1 MVLQV
6 QTSTYE
12 AKTQEIAK
20 QLLAVTQENRSFF
33 ASLRD
38 QMRWDDK
45 LLGWAMSNP
54 GLRVQLFRFIDTL
67 PALHSKSE
75 IASHLQEY
83 LGDESVEL
91 PAALKG
97 MLNFA
102 NPDSMPGQVAATTV
116 GTAVE
121 TLAHKYIAGE
131 NIKQVIKTVE
141 RLRKEKM
148 AFTIDLLGEA
158 VITEAEAQSYLERYL
173 ELMQQLVEASKNW
186 PTIPAIDE
194 ADGELLPKVQ
204 VSVKLTAFYSQFDPL
219 DAKGSEEK
227 VSDRIRTLLRR
238 AQELGTAVHFDM
250 EQYAYKDITLG
261 ILKKLL
267 LEEEF
272 RQRTDIGITIQAYL
286 RDSEQDGKD
295 LISWL
300 KQRGHPLTI
309 RLVKG
314 AYWDQE
320 TIKAAQ
326 KHWPQPVYNDKAA
339 TDANFETITQL
350 LLENH
355 QYVYSAIGSHNVRS
369 HSRAIAIAESL
380 NVPRRRFEMQVLY
393 GMGDKIAKALVDRG
407 YRVRVYCP
415 YGELLPGMAYLIRR
429 LLENT
434 ANSSF
439 LRQNLENRP
448 IEELLAPPMVDISHA
463 AESLSAGSRREVGAE
478 ASSDPNFGRSELS
491 KTEAQRKVGAP
502 ASGELNF
509 SRQRRK
515 EEGINFVGVAD
526 TDYAEEEGRRKAMQA
541 FQEVRQQLGRT
552 YLPLINGEY
561 VNTSAV
567 VDSLNPSNFSEV
579 IGKVGLI
586 SVEQA
591 EQAMQ
596 AAKAAFPG
604 WRKTPASQRAGVLR
618 KAADLMEQRR
628 EELSAWIVLEVG
640 KPVKEADAEV
650 SEAIDFCLYYA
661 DEMERLDKG
670 VNYDVPGETN
680 RYIYQPRGI
689 AVVISPWNFP
699 LAIACGMTVAAL
711 VTGNC
716 TLLKPA
722 ETSSVITAKL
732 TEILIEAG
740 IPKGV
745 FQYVPG
751 KGSQVGAYLV
761 NHPDTHVIAFTG
773 SQEVGCR
780 IYAEAAILKP
790 GQKHIKRVIAEMG
803 GKNTIIVDESADLD
817 QAVVGV
823 VQSAFGYSG
832 QKCSACSR
840 VIVLQPIYDAFVR
853 RLVEATKSLNI
864 GEAEL
869 PSTQVGPVIDVNAR
883 DRICEYIEKGKV
895 EAQLALELP
904 APNQGYF
911 IGPVIFT
918 EVPPN
923 AVISQQEIFGP
934 VVAVIRVKDFQEAL
948 VVANGTNYALTG
960 GLYSRTPS
968 HIQQAQTDFEVGNLY
983 INRTITGAIVA
994 RQPFGGF
1001 KLSGVGSKAGG
1012 PDYLLQFLEP
1022 RTVTENIQRQGF
1034 APIEGAD

>member
-20 QLLAVTQENRSFF
+20 QLLAATQENRSFF

-45 LLGWAMSNP
+45 LLAWAMSNP

-91 PAALKG
+91 PSALKG

-102 NPDSMPGQVAATTV
+102 NPDSVPGQVAATTV

-121 TLAHKYIAGE
+121 TLAHKYISGE

-186 PTIPAIDE
+186 TVIPAIDE
-194 ADGELLPKVQ
+194 ADGESLPKVQ

-219 DAKGSEEK
+219 DAKGSEER
-227 VSDRIRTLLRR
+227 VSDRIRILLRR
-238 AQELGTAVHFDM
+238 AKELGAAVHFDM
-250 EQYAYKDITLG
+250 EQYAYKDITLN

-272 RQRTDIGITIQAYL
+272 RQRTDIGMTIQAYL
-286 RDSEQDGKD
+286 RDSEEDVKNV
-295 LISWL
+295 ISWL
-300 KQRGHPLTI
+300 KQRGYPLTI

-326 KHWPQPVYNDKAA
+326 KHWSQPVYNDKAA

-369 HSRAIAIAESL
+369 HARAIAIAESL
-380 NVPRRRFEMQVLY
+380 NVPRRRFELQVLY
-393 GMGDKIAKALVDRG
+393 GMGDKVAKALVDRG

-448 IEELLAPPMVDISHA
+448 IEELLAAPSVKNAETENFPASERPPIPT
-463 AESLSAGSRREVGAE
+463 
-478 ASSDPNFGRSELS
+478 SSSFF
-491 KTEAQRKVGAP
+491 GAP
-502 ASGELNF
+502 
-509 SRQRRK
+509 
-515 EEGINFVGVAD
+515 D
-526 TDYAEEEGRRKAMQA
+526 TDYAQEEGRRKATEA
-541 FQEVRQQLGRT
+541 FQRVRQQLGRT

-561 VNTSAV
+561 VNTPQF

-579 IGKVGLI
+579 VGKVGLI

-604 WRKTPASQRAGVLR
+604 WRKTPVGERARILR
-618 KAADLMEQRR
+618 KAADLMEERR
-628 EELSAWIVLEVG
+628 AELSAWMVLEVG
-640 KPVKEADAEV
+640 KPVKEADGEV
-650 SEAIDFCLYYA
+650 SEAIDFCRYYA

-670 VNYDVPGETN
+670 VIYDIPGETN

-711 VTGNC
+711 VSGNC

-732 TEILIEAG
+732 TEILIDAG
-740 IPKGV
+740 FPKGV

-780 IYAEAAILKP
+780 IYADAATLKP
-790 GQKHIKRVIAEMG
+790 GQKHMKRVIAEMG
-803 GKNTIIVDESADLD
+803 GKNAIIVDESADLD

-840 VIVLQPIYDAFVR
+840 VIVLQPIYDAFVQ

-869 PSTQVGPVIDVNAR
+869 PSTQVGPVIDANAR
-883 DRICEYIEKGKV
+883 DRIREYIEKGKA
-895 EAQLALELP
+895 ESQLALELP
-904 APNQGYF
+904 APEHGYF
-911 IGPVIFT
+911 IGPVIFS
-918 EVPPN
+918 EVSPN

-934 VVAVIRVKDFQEAL
+934 VLAVIRVKDFQEAL
-948 VVANGTNYALTG
+948 GVANGTNYALTG

-968 HIQQAQTDFEVGNLY
+968 HIQQAQTEFEVGNLY

-1022 RTVTENIQRQGF
+1022 RAITENIQRQGF
-1034 APIEGAD
+1034 APIDGVD

>member
-6 QTSTYE
+6 KTSTYE

-20 QLLAVTQENRSFF
+20 QLLAATQENRSFF

-45 LLGWAMSNP
+45 LLAWAMSNP

-91 PAALKG
+91 PSALKG

-102 NPDSMPGQVAATTV
+102 NPDSVPGQVAATTV

-121 TLAHKYIAGE
+121 TLAHKYISGE

-186 PTIPAIDE
+186 TAIPAIDE

-219 DAKGSEEK
+219 DAKGSEER
-227 VSDRIRTLLRR
+227 VSDRIRILLRR
-238 AQELGTAVHFDM
+238 AKELGAAVHFDM
-250 EQYAYKDITLG
+250 EQYAYKDITLN

-286 RDSEQDGKD
+286 RDSEEDVKSV
-295 LISWL
+295 ISWL
-300 KQRGHPLTI
+300 KQRGYPLTI

-320 TIKAAQ
+320 TIKSAQ

-369 HSRAIAIAESL
+369 HARAIAIAETL
-380 NVPRRRFEMQVLY
+380 NVPRRRFELQVLY
-393 GMGDKIAKALVDRG
+393 GMGDKVAKALVDKG

-448 IEELLAPPMVDISHA
+448 IDELLAPPDVKD
-463 AESLSAGSRREVGAE
+463 AENENFF
-478 ASSDPNFGRSELS
+478 ASSSFL
-491 KTEAQRKVGAP
+491 GA
-502 ASGELNF
+502 
-509 SRQRRK
+509 
-515 EEGINFVGVAD
+515 AD
-526 TDYAEEEGRRKAMQA
+526 TDYAEEKGRSKAAQA
-541 FQEVRQQLGRT
+541 FAGVRQQLGRT

-561 VNTSAV
+561 VNTQEF

-579 IGKVGLI
+579 VGKVGLI

-604 WRKTPASQRAGVLR
+604 WRKTPVQERARILR
-618 KAADLMEQRR
+618 KAGDLMEERR
-628 EELSAWIVLEVG
+628 AELAAWMVLEVG
-640 KPVKEADAEV
+640 KAVKEADGEV
-650 SEAIDFCLYYA
+650 SEAIDFCRYYA

-670 VNYDVPGETN
+670 VIYDIPGETN

-711 VTGNC
+711 VSGNC

-722 ETSSVITAKL
+722 ETSSVIAAKL
-732 TEILIEAG
+732 TEILIDAG
-740 IPKGV
+740 FPKGV

-780 IYAEAAILKP
+780 IYADAATLKP
-790 GQKHIKRVIAEMG
+790 GQKHMKRVIAEMG
-803 GKNTIIVDESADLD
+803 GKNAIIVDESADLD

-840 VIVLQPIYDAFVR
+840 VIVLQPIYDTFVQ

-869 PSTQVGPVIDVNAR
+869 PSTQVGPVIDANAR
-883 DRICEYIEKGKV
+883 DRIREYIEKGKA

-904 APNQGYF
+904 APEHGYF
-911 IGPVIFT
+911 IGPVIFS
-918 EVPPN
+918 EVSPN
-923 AVISQQEIFGP
+923 AVISQEEIFGP
-934 VVAVIRVKDFQEAL
+934 VLAVIRAKDFQEAL
-948 VVANGTNYALTG
+948 AVANGTNYALTG

-968 HIQQAQTDFEVGNLY
+968 HIQQAQTEFEVGNLY

-1022 RTVTENIQRQGF
+1022 RAVTENIQRQGF
-1034 APIEGAD
+1034 APIDGVD

>member
-20 QLLAVTQENRSFF
+20 QLLVVTQENRSFF
-33 ASLRD
+33 SSLRD

-45 LLGWAMSNP
+45 LLAWAMSNP

-91 PAALKG
+91 PSALKG

-121 TLAHKYIAGE
+121 TLAHKYISGE

-173 ELMQQLVEASKNW
+173 ELIQQLVEASKNW
-186 PTIPAIDE
+186 AAIPAIDE
-194 ADGELLPKVQ
+194 ADGEAIPKVQ

-219 DAKGSEEK
+219 DAKGSEER
-227 VSDRIRTLLRR
+227 VSDRIRILLRR
-238 AQELGTAVHFDM
+238 AKELGAAVHFDM
-250 EQYAYKDITLG
+250 EQYAYKDITFN

-272 RQRTDIGITIQAYL
+272 RQRTDIGMTIQAYL
-286 RDSEQDGKD
+286 RDSEQDTED

-300 KQRGHPLTI
+300 KQRGYPLTI

-326 KHWPQPVYNDKAA
+326 KHWKQPVYNDKAA

-380 NVPRRRFEMQVLY
+380 NVPRRRFELQVLY
-393 GMGDKIAKALVDRG
+393 GMGDKVAKALVDKG

-448 IEELLAPPMVDISHA
+448 IEELLAPPIV
-463 AESLSAGSRREVGAE
+463 
-478 ASSDPNFGRSELS
+478 
-491 KTEAQRKVGAP
+491 
-502 ASGELNF
+502 
-509 SRQRRK
+509 K
-515 EEGINFVGVAD
+515 EEKNVQTRLIASLQTPDSHFLGAAD
-526 TDYAEEEGRRKAMQA
+526 TDYAEEEVRTKAAQA
-541 FQEVRQQLGRT
+541 FQNVRQQLGKT

-561 VNTSAV
+561 VNPPEF
-567 VDSLNPSNFSEV
+567 VDSLNPSKFSEV

-604 WRKTPASQRAGVLR
+604 WKKTPAKQRADILR
-618 KAADLMEQRR
+618 KAGDLMELRR
-628 EELSAWIVLEVG
+628 AELSVWIVLEVG
-640 KPVKEADAEV
+640 KPVKEADGEV
-650 SEAIDFCLYYA
+650 SEAIDFCRYYA
-661 DEMERLDKG
+661 DEIERLEKG
-670 VNYDVPGETN
+670 VNYDIPGETN
-680 RYIYQPRGI
+680 HYIYQPRGI

-711 VTGNC
+711 VSGNC

-722 ETSSVITAKL
+722 ETSSVIAAKL
-732 TEILIEAG
+732 TEILVDAG
-740 IPKGV
+740 LPKGV

-751 KGSQVGAYLV
+751 KGSQVGAHLV

-790 GQKHIKRVIAEMG
+790 GQKHMKRVIAEMG
-803 GKNTIIVDESADLD
+803 GKNAIIVDESADLD
-817 QAVVGV
+817 QAVVGI

-832 QKCSACSR
+832 QKCSAASR
-840 VIVLQPIYDAFVR
+840 VIVLQPIYDAFVQ

-869 PSTQVGPVIDVNAR
+869 PSTQVGPVIDANAR
-883 DRICEYIEKGKV
+883 DRIREYIEKGKA
-895 EAQLALELP
+895 EAEVALELP
-904 APNQGYF
+904 APEQGYF
-911 IGPVIFT
+911 IGPVIFS
-918 EVPPN
+918 EVSPN
-923 AVISQQEIFGP
+923 AVISQEEIFGP
-934 VVAVIRVKDFQEAL
+934 VLAVIRVKDFQEAL
-948 VVANGTNYALTG
+948 AVANGTNYALTG

-968 HIQQAQTDFEVGNLY
+968 HIQQAQTEFEVGNLY
-983 INRTITGAIVA
+983 INRNITGAIVG

-1022 RTVTENIQRQGF
+1022 RAVTENIQRQGF

>member
-20 QLLAVTQENRSFF
+20 QLLAATQENRSFF
-33 ASLRD
+33 GALRD

-45 LLGWAMSNP
+45 LLAWAMSNP

-67 PALHSKSE
+67 PALRSKPE
-75 IASHLQEY
+75 IAAHLQEY

-91 PAALKG
+91 PTALKG
-97 MLNFA
+97 MLGFA

-116 GTAVE
+116 STGVE
-121 TLAHKYIAGE
+121 TLAHKYISGE
-131 NIKQVIKTVE
+131 NIKQALKTIE

-148 AFTIDLLGEA
+148 AFTVDLLGEA

-173 ELMQQLVEASKNW
+173 DLMQQLVEASKNW
-186 PTIPAIDE
+186 TPVGLIDE
-194 ADGELLPKVQ
+194 ADGQSLPKVQ

-219 DAKGSEEK
+219 DATGSEER

-238 AQELGTAVHFDM
+238 AKELGASVHFDM
-250 EQYAYKDITLG
+250 EQYAYKDITFN

-267 LEEEF
+267 IEEEF
-272 RQRTDIGITIQAYL
+272 RSRTDIGITIQAYL
-286 RDSEQDGKD
+286 RDSEQDTQN
-295 LISWL
+295 LINWA
-300 KQRGHPLTI
+300 KQRGYPLTI

-320 TIKAAQ
+320 TIKAEQ
-326 KHWPQPVYNDKAA
+326 KHWQQPVYNDKAA
-339 TDANFETITQL
+339 TDANFERITEL

-355 QYVYSAIGSHNVRS
+355 QYVYAAIGSHNVRS
-369 HSRAIAIAESL
+369 QAHAIATAQSL
-380 NVPRRRFEMQVLY
+380 NVPRRCFEMQVLY
-393 GMGDKIAKALVDRG
+393 GMGDKLAKALVDGG

-439 LRQNLENRP
+439 LRQNMENRP
-448 IEELLAPPMVDISHA
+448 VEELLAPPVVGDDKQTSRQ
-463 AESLSAGSRREVGAE
+463 AENP
-478 ASSDPNFGRSELS
+478 SSF
-491 KTEAQRKVGAP
+491 VGAP
-502 ASGELNF
+502 
-509 SRQRRK
+509 
-515 EEGINFVGVAD
+515 D
-526 TDYAEEEGRRKAMQA
+526 TDYAEEEQRKEANQA
-541 FQEVRQQLGRT
+541 FQNVRQQLGRT

-561 VNTSAV
+561 VQTQQV
-567 VDSLNPSNFSEV
+567 VDSVNPSNFSEV
-579 IGKVGLI
+579 VGKIGLL

-596 AAKAAFPG
+596 AAKAAFPA
-604 WRKTPASQRAGVLR
+604 WRKTPVKERARILR

-628 EELSAWIVLEVG
+628 AELSVWIVLEVG
-640 KPVKEADAEV
+640 KPVREADAEV
-650 SEAIDFCLYYA
+650 SEAIDFCRYYA
-661 DEMERLDKG
+661 SEMERLDQG
-670 VNYDVPGETN
+670 FNYDVAGETN

-699 LAIACGMTVAAL
+699 LAIATGMTVAAL

-722 ETSSVITAKL
+722 ETSSVIAAKL
-732 TEILIEAG
+732 TEVLVDAG
-740 IPKGV
+740 FPKGV

-761 NHPDTHVIAFTG
+761 NHADTHVIAFTG

-780 IYAEAAILKP
+780 IYADAAILKP
-790 GQKHIKRVIAEMG
+790 GQKHMKRVIAEMG
-803 GKNTIIVDESADLD
+803 GKNAIIVDESADLD
-817 QAVVGV
+817 SAVVGI

-840 VIVLQPIYDAFVR
+840 VVVLEPVYDTFVQR
-853 RLVEATKSLNI
+853 FVEATKSLNI
-864 GEAEL
+864 GETEL
-869 PSTQVGPVIDVNAR
+869 PSTQVGPVIDANAR
-883 DRICEYIEKGKV
+883 DRIREYIEKGKA
-895 EAQLALELP
+895 EAKVALEMP
-904 APNQGYF
+904 SPDNGYF
-911 IGPVIFT
+911 IGPVIFKD
-918 EVPPN
+918 VPAN
-923 AVISQQEIFGP
+923 GVIAQEEIFGP
-934 VVAVIRVKDFQEAL
+934 VVAVIKVKNFKEAL
-948 VVANGTNYALTG
+948 EVANGTNYALTG

-968 HIQQAQTDFEVGNLY
+968 HIEKAQDEFEVGNLY
-983 INRTITGAIVA
+983 INRNITGAIVA

-1012 PDYLLQFLEP
+1012 PDYLLQFTEP

-1034 APIEGAD
+1034 APIEGAE

>member
-1 MVLQV
+1 VVLQV
-6 QTSTYE
+6 QSSTYE
-12 AKTQEIAK
+12 PKTQEIAK
-20 QLLAVTQENRSFF
+20 QLIAVTQENRSFF

-45 LLGWAMSNP
+45 LLAWAMSNP

-67 PALHSKSE
+67 PALRSKSE
-75 IASHLQEY
+75 IAAHLQAY
-83 LGDESVEL
+83 LGAESVEL

-102 NPDSMPGQVAATTV
+102 NPDSVPGQVAATTV
-116 GTAVE
+116 NTAVE

-131 NIKQVIKTVE
+131 NIQQVIKTVE

-158 VITEAEAQSYLERYL
+158 VITETEAQSYLERYL
-173 ELMQQLVEASKNW
+173 ELMQQLVTASQNW
-186 PTIPAIDE
+186 TPIPAIDE

-219 DAKGSEEK
+219 DAIGSEAK
-227 VSDRIRTLLRR
+227 VSDRIRLLLRR
-238 AQELGTAVHFDM
+238 AKELGAAVHFDM
-250 EQYAYKDITLG
+250 EQYAYKDITLS

-267 LEEEF
+267 LEDEF
-272 RQRTDIGITIQAYL
+272 RQRTDIGVTIQAYL
-286 RDSEQDGKD
+286 RDSQQDAQD
-295 LISWL
+295 IITWL
-300 KQRGHPLTI
+300 KQRGYPLTI

-326 KHWPQPVYNDKAA
+326 KHWPQPVYNDKVA
-339 TDANFETITQL
+339 TDANFEAITQL

-355 QYVYSAIGSHNVRS
+355 QYVYAAIGSHNVRS
-369 HSRAIAIAESL
+369 HSRAIAIAQSL
-380 NVPRRRFEMQVLY
+380 NVPRRNFEMQVLY
-393 GMGDKIAKALVDRG
+393 GMGDKVAKALVDKG

-448 IEELLAPPMVDISHA
+448 IEELLAAPVFSHTKA
-463 AESLSAGSRREVGAE
+463 QSYQEEDAKFVGA
-478 ASSDPNFGRSELS
+478 
-491 KTEAQRKVGAP
+491 
-502 ASGELNF
+502 
-509 SRQRRK
+509 
-515 EEGINFVGVAD
+515 AD
-526 TDYAEEEGRRKAMQA
+526 TDYAKESARNESAAA
-541 FQEVRQQLGRT
+541 FAAVRQQLGKT

-561 VNTSAV
+561 VQTQEF
-567 VDSLNPSNFSEV
+567 VDSLNPSNFSQV
-579 IGKVGLI
+579 VGKIGLI
-586 SVEQA
+586 SVAQA
-591 EQAMQ
+591 AEAMQ

-604 WRKTPASQRAGVLR
+604 WRQTPATQRAQILR
-618 KAADLMEQRR
+618 KAAELLENRR
-628 EELSAWIVLEVG
+628 AEFSAWIVLEVG
-640 KPVKEADAEV
+640 KPVKEADGEV
-650 SEAIDFCLYYA
+650 SEAIDFCRYYA
-661 DEMERLDKG
+661 DEMERLDQG
-670 VNYDVPGETN
+670 VIYDVAGETN

-711 VTGNC
+711 VAGNC

-732 TEILIEAG
+732 TEVLIEAG

-773 SQEVGCR
+773 SQEVGCK
-780 IYAEAAILKP
+780 IYAEAAMLKP
-790 GQKHIKRVIAEMG
+790 GQKHMKRVIAEMG
-803 GKNTIIVDESADLD
+803 GKNSIIVDESADLD
-817 QAVVGV
+817 QAVIGV

-840 VIVLQPIYDAFVR
+840 VIVLQPIYDTFVQ

-869 PSTQVGPVIDVNAR
+869 PGTQVGPVIDANAR
-883 DRICEYIEKGKV
+883 DRIREYIEKGKAESQV
-895 EAQLALELP
+895 ALELP
-904 APNQGYF
+904 APTQGYF
-911 IGPVIFT
+911 VGPVIFSD
-918 EVPPN
+918 VPPD
-923 AVISQQEIFGP
+923 AIISQQEIFGP
-934 VVAVIRVKDFQEAL
+934 VLAVIRVKDFQEAL
-948 VVANGTNYALTG
+948 AVANGTNYALTG
-960 GLYSRTPS
+960 GIYSRTPD
-968 HIQQAQTDFEVGNLY
+968 HIQQAAENFEVGNLY
-983 INRTITGAIVA
+983 INRTITGAIVS

-1034 APIEGAD
+1034 APIAGAD

>member
-6 QTSTYE
+6 ESNKYE
-12 AKTQEIAK
+12 EKTQEIAR
-20 QLLAVTQENRSFF
+20 QVLAVTQENRSFL
-33 ASLRD
+33 AALRD

-45 LLGWAMSNP
+45 LLDWAMSNP

-91 PAALKG
+91 PAALKAI
-97 MLNFA
+97 LNFA
-102 NPDSMPGQVAATTV
+102 NPDSMPAQVAATTV
-116 GTAVE
+116 GTAVQ
-121 TLAHKYIAGE
+121 TLAHKYISGE

-141 RLRKEKM
+141 RLRKDKM

-158 VITEAEAQSYLERYL
+158 VITEIEAQSYLERYL
-173 ELMQQLVEASKNW
+173 ELMQQLVEASQNW
-186 PTIPAIDE
+186 AKIPAIDE
-194 ADGELLPKVQ
+194 ADGENIPKVQ

-219 DAKGSEEK
+219 DAEGSEAK
-227 VSDRIRTLLRR
+227 VSEHIRTLLRR
-238 AQELGTAVHFDM
+238 AKELGAAVHFDM
-250 EQYAYKDITLG
+250 EQYAYKDITFT

-272 RQRTDIGITIQAYL
+272 RQRTDIGMTIQAYL
-286 RDSEQDGKD
+286 RDSEQDARE
-295 LISWL
+295 IIAWL
-300 KQRGHPLTI
+300 KQRGYPLTI

-326 KHWPQPVYNDKAA
+326 KHWPQPVYHDKVA
-339 TDANFETITQL
+339 TDANFEAITQL

-369 HSRAIAIAESL
+369 QSRAIAIAENL
-380 NVPRRRFEMQVLY
+380 QVPRRRFEMQVLY
-393 GMGDKIAKALVDRG
+393 GMGDKIAKALVDKG

-415 YGELLPGMAYLIRR
+415 YGDLLPGMAYLIRR

-448 IEELLAPPMVDISHA
+448 VEELLAPPIPVLTSP
-463 AESLSAGSRREVGAE
+463 SFAG
-478 ASSDPNFGRSELS
+478 
-491 KTEAQRKVGAP
+491 TEG
-502 ASGELNF
+502 GF
-509 SRQRRK
+509 C
-515 EEGINFVGVAD
+515 GVAD
-526 TDYAEEEGRRKAMQA
+526 TDFAKEESRDSSRLA
-541 FQEVRQQLGRT
+541 FDGVRPQLGKT
-552 YLPLINGEY
+552 YLPFINGEY
-561 VNTSAV
+561 VNTTTF
-567 VDSLNPSNFSEV
+567 VDSLNPSNFSQV
-579 IGKVGLI
+579 VGKVGLLSI
-586 SVEQA
+586 EQA
-591 EQAMQ
+591 EEAMKF
-596 AAKAAFPG
+596 AKAAFPA
-604 WRKTPASQRAGVLR
+604 WKKTPVKQRADILR
-618 KAADLMEQRR
+618 QAGALMEERR
-628 EELSAWIVLEVG
+628 AELSAWIVLEVG

-661 DEMERLDKG
+661 EEMERLDKG
-670 VNYDVPGETN
+670 IIYDVLGETN
-680 RYIYQPRGI
+680 RYIYRPKGI
-689 AVVISPWNFP
+689 AIVISPWNFP

-711 VTGNC
+711 VSGNC

-722 ETSSVITAKL
+722 ETSSVITAKF

-790 GQKHIKRVIAEMG
+790 GQKHLKKVIAEMG
-803 GKNTIIVDESADLD
+803 GKNGIIVDESADLD

-840 VIVLQPIYDAFVR
+840 VIVLEPIYDAFVE

-869 PSTQVGPVIDVNAR
+869 PSTQVGPVIDANAQA
-883 DRICEYIEKGKV
+883 RILEYIEEGKK
-895 EAQLALELP
+895 EAKLALELP
-904 APNQGYF
+904 APTQGYF
-911 IGPVIFT
+911 IGPVIFS
-918 EVPPN
+918 EVPAN
-923 AVISQQEIFGP
+923 GVIAQQEIFGP
-934 VVAVIRVKDFQEAL
+934 VLAVIRVKDFQEAL
-948 VVANGTNYALTG
+948 EVANNTNYALTG

-968 HIQQAQTDFEVGNLY
+968 HIEQAQAEFEVGNLY
-983 INRTITGAIVA
+983 INRNITGAIVS

-1022 RTVTENIQRQGF
+1022 RHITENIQRQGF
-1034 APIEGAD
+1034 APIEGNE

>member
-6 QTSTYE
+6 QSSTYE

-20 QLLAVTQENRSFF
+20 QLLALTQENRSFF

-45 LLGWAMSNP
+45 LLAWAMSNP

-67 PALHSKSE
+67 PALGSKSE
-75 IASHLQEY
+75 IAAHLQEY

-97 MLNFA
+97 LLNFA
-102 NPDSMPGQVAATTV
+102 NPESIPGQVAATTV

-121 TLAHKYIAGE
+121 TLAHKYISGE

-141 RLRKEKM
+141 RLRKDKM

-173 ELMQQLVEASKNW
+173 ELMQQLVEASRNW
-186 PTIPAIDE
+186 TTIPAIDE
-194 ADGELLPKVQ
+194 ADGEQLPKVQ

-219 DAKGSEEK
+219 DAKGSEER
-227 VSDRIRTLLRR
+227 VGDRIRILLRR
-238 AQELGTAVHFDM
+238 AKELGAAVHFDM
-250 EQYAYKDITLG
+250 EQYAYKDITLS

-267 LEEEF
+267 LEDEF
-272 RQRTDIGITIQAYL
+272 RQRTDVGITIQAYL
-286 RDSEQDGKD
+286 RDSEQDAQD
-295 LISWL
+295 VISWL
-300 KQRGHPLTI
+300 KQRGYPLTI

-339 TDANFETITQL
+339 TDANFEAITQL

-355 QYVYSAIGSHNVRS
+355 EYVYAAIGSHNVRS

-393 GMGDKIAKALVDRG
+393 GMGDKVAKSLVDRG

-448 IEELLAPPMVDISHA
+448 VEELIAPPVVDLSHA
-463 AESLSAGSRREVGAE
+463 KSQS
-478 ASSDPNFGRSELS
+478 
-491 KTEAQRKVGAP
+491 
-502 ASGELNF
+502 
-509 SRQRRK
+509 RK
-515 EEGINFVGVAD
+515 EEGAKFAGAAD
-526 TDYAEEEGRRKAMQA
+526 TDYAEEEARMNTSQA
-541 FQEVRQQLGRT
+541 FQSVRQQLGKT
-552 YLPLINGEY
+552 YLPLVNGEY
-561 VNTSAV
+561 VNTERF

-591 EQAMQ
+591 EEAMQ

-604 WRKTPASQRAGVLR
+604 WRKTPVKQRAGILR

-628 EELSAWIVLEVG
+628 AELSAWIVLEVG
-640 KPVKEADAEV
+640 KPVKEADGEV
-650 SEAIDFCLYYA
+650 SEAIDFCRYYA

-670 VNYDVPGETN
+670 VNYDVSGETN

-711 VTGNC
+711 VAGNC

-732 TEILIEAG
+732 TEILIAAG

-780 IYAEAAILKP
+780 IYSEAAIVKP
-790 GQKHIKRVIAEMG
+790 GQRHMKRVIAEMG
-803 GKNTIIVDESADLD
+803 GKNGIIVDESADLD
-817 QAVVGV
+817 QAVIGV

-832 QKCSACSR
+832 QKCSAASR
-840 VIVLQPIYDAFVR
+840 VIVLEPIYDTFVK

-869 PSTQVGPVIDVNAR
+869 PSTQVGPVIDAPAR
-883 DRICEYIEKGKV
+883 DRILEYIEKGKA
-895 EAQLALELP
+895 EAELALELP
-904 APNQGYF
+904 APPQGYF
-911 IGPVIFT
+911 IGPVIFS

-923 AVISQQEIFGP
+923 GIIAQQEIFGP
-934 VVAVIRVKDFQEAL
+934 VLAVIRVKDFQEAL
-948 VVANGTNYALTG
+948 KVANDTNYALTG

-968 HIQQAQTDFEVGNLY
+968 HIQQAEQEFEVGNLY

-1034 APIEGAD
+1034 APIEGVD